1 MVWNAISQYNKI
13 GERGM
18 IKKGVVV
25 ALRKIVGREDILTK
39 KEDLASYAYDGTSSW
54 SHEPDVVVFPTSTNE
69 VSEILRLANKERTPV
84 TPRGG
89 GTNVSGG
96 SVPIKGGIVLCTTKM
111 NKILKIDK
119 ENMTATV
126 EPGVVLMDFN
136 AALAKE
142 GLFFP
147 PDPQSFLG
155 ATLGGVI
162 GENAGGPACV
172 KYGVTKQYVLGLE
185 VVLPTGDVMNV
196 GSLTMKNVQ
205 GYDLTML
212 FTGSEGTLGVI
223 TKAYLLLK
231 PMPPAK
237 KTLMAV
243 FNDVAVAGEN
253 VYRVLSSGV
262 VPGKI
267 ELLDNW
273 VINSIERLAP
283 MGLPKDADAVLIFEV
298 DGIPEAVEKEAKQV
312 EDVCRKHGAIDVRVA
327 NDQAEA
333 DRYWAARRAGFAAV
347 FGAAPTVMA
356 EDVTVP
362 RTKIPDFIRK
372 VKELCQSRGIEY
384 NIIGHAG
391 DGNLHPALLTDV
403 KDKKGFEKAEETMEE
418 IIAYAV
424 KLGGVISGEH
434 GIGLEKKR
442 FLKIAMDPLAIEM
455 MKGIKRIVDPHNI
468 LNPGK
473 IWE

>member
-1 MVWNAISQYNKI
+1 MMIPKKI
-13 GERGM
+13 INDLE
-18 IKKGVVV
+18 
-25 ALRKIVGREDILTK
+25 KIVGRGDVLTK
-39 KEDLASYAYDGTSSW
+39 KVDLASYAYDGTTSW
-54 SHEPDVVVFPTSTNE
+54 IHEPDVVVFPTSAQ
-69 VSEILRLANKERTPV
+69 EIAAILKLANKHKIPV

-111 NKILKIDK
+111 NKILIIDK
-119 ENMTATV
+119 ENLTASV
-126 EPGVVLMDFN
+126 EPGVVLMDLN
-136 AALAKE
+136 TALAKE
-142 GLFFP
+142 RLFFP

-172 KYGVTKQYVLGLE
+172 KYGVTKQYILGLE
-185 VVLPTGDVMNV
+185 VVLPTGDLMHV

-223 TKAYLLLK
+223 TKAHLMLK
-231 PMPPAK
+231 PMPLAR

-243 FNDVAVAGEN
+243 FDDVAIAGET

-262 VPGKI
+262 IPGKI

-283 MGLPKDADAVLIFEV
+283 MGLPTDADAVLIFEV

-312 EDVCRKHGAIDVRVA
+312 EEVCKQYGAKEVQVA
-327 NDQAEA
+327 KDQAEA
-333 DRYWAARRAGFAAV
+333 DRYWAARKAGFAAV
-347 FGAAPTVMA
+347 FSAAPTVMA

-372 VKELCQSRGIEY
+372 VKGLCQSRGIEY

-391 DGNLHPALLTDV
+391 DGNLHPALLTDI
-403 KDKKGFEKAEETMEE
+403 KKKKEFELAEKTMEE
-418 IIAYAV
+418 IISYAV
-424 KLGGVISGEH
+424 EIGGVVSGEH
-434 GIGLEKKR
+434 GIGLEKKK
-442 FLKIAMDPLAIEM
+442 FLKKAMDPLAIEM
-455 MKGIKRIVDPHNI
+455 MKGIKRIVDPYNI

-473 IWE
+473 IWEE